1 MLRTPNDK
9 LKDSTRVLTED
20 TSHALIDGPGQ
31 SDPVSR
37 SDVVGGL
44 LLAAELLVTEETL
57 QLLLTQTHHL
67 FDFWIELFHLPF
79 TGNTFTKYEGL
90 ENRRK
95 KGICKYPQINVIK

>member
-67 FDFWIELFHLPF
+67 LHLRIELLHLPF
-79 TGNTFTKYEGL
+79 LSTTFTKYEF
-90 ENRRK
+90 
-95 KGICKYPQINVIK
+95 

>member
-57 QLLLTQTHHL
+57 
-67 FDFWIELFHLPF
+67 
-79 TGNTFTKYEGL
+79 
-90 ENRRK
+90 
-95 KGICKYPQINVIK
+95 

>member
-37 SDVVGGL
+37 SDVISGL

-67 FDFWIELFHLPF
+67 LHLRIELLHLPF
-79 TGNTFTKYEGL
+79 LSTTFTKYEF
-90 ENRRK
+90 
-95 KGICKYPQINVIK
+95 